1 MRKSMKI
8 LFMGTSPFAVESL
21 SALHRSGAEV
31 ACVVTQPDRP
41 KGRGYKMTCTP
52 VKEFA
57 LEKGYRVETPE
68 TLKEGALLPLLEEIN
83 PDLIVVVAYGK
94 ILPAYVLN
102 YPKLGCINVHGSLL
116 PMYRGAAP
124 VNHVLLD
131 GQTETGVT
139 TMYMDEGVD
148 TGDMI
153 LKASTPIS
161 DDDTFGTL
169 HDRLAKIGGDLL
181 VETLALIA
189 AGTAPRTVQQGET
202 CYASMITKETRRMD
216 WNSSKTKLHNQVRG
230 LAPDPCAFAFCGG
243 KNIKILESE
252 PVEGNWDAPVGTIV
266 DKKHLVIRVADGGLR
281 LKTVQPEGKKPMSG
295 ESFCAG
301 NRADLFE

>member
-1 MRKSMKI
+1 MKI

-21 SALHRSGAEV
+21 RALGNSGAEI

-57 LEKGYRVETPE
+57 LEQEYRVETPE
-68 TLKEGALLPLLEEIN
+68 TLKDEAILPLLKEID

-94 ILPAYVLN
+94 ILPSYVLN

-131 GQTETGVT
+131 GRTETGVT
-139 TMYMDEGVD
+139 TMYMDEGLD

-153 LKASTPIS
+153 LKASVAIDPQ
-161 DDDTFGTL
+161 DNFGTL
-169 HDRLAKIGGDLL
+169 HDRLAKVGGELL
-181 VETLALIA
+181 VQTVSLIA
-189 AGTAPRTVQQGET
+189 DGTAPRTVQQGET
-202 CYASMITKETRRMD
+202 CYASMITKETRKLD
-216 WNSSKTKLHNQVRG
+216 FSQTKTQLHNRVRG
-230 LAPDPCAFAFCGG
+230 LAPEPCAFAFCGG

-252 PVEGNWDAPVGTIV
+252 PVDGDWDVPVGTIV

-301 NRADLFE
+301 NRCDLFE

>member
-1 MRKSMKI
+1 MKI
-8 LFMGTSPFAVESL
+8 LFMGTSPFAVQSL
-21 SALHRSGAEV
+21 SALHDSGADV

-41 KGRGYKMTCTP
+41 KGRGYKMACTP

-57 LEKGYRVETPE
+57 LERGYRVETPE
-68 TLKEGALLPLLEEIN
+68 TLKDEAILPLLQEID

-116 PMYRGAAP
+116 PLYRGAAP
-124 VNHVLLD
+124 VNHVIID

-139 TMYMDEGVD
+139 IMYMDEGLD

-161 DDDTFGTL
+161 DSDTFGTL
-169 HDRLAKIGGDLL
+169 HDRLAGIGGDLL
-181 VETLALIA
+181 VQAVDLIA
-189 AGTAPRTVQQGET
+189 KGTAPRTKQEGET
-202 CYASMITKETRRMD
+202 CYASMITKETRRLD
-216 WNSSKTKLHNQVRG
+216 WNQPKRALFNRIRG
-230 LAPDPCAFAFCGG
+230 LYPDTCAFALCGG

-252 PVEGNWDAPVGTIV
+252 PVDGDWNVPCGTIV
-266 DKKHLVIRVADGGLR
+266 DKKHLVIKVADGGLR

-301 NRADLFE
+301 NRNDSFE

>member
-1 MRKSMKI
+1 MKI

-21 SALHRSGAEV
+21 SALHNAGADIL
-31 ACVVTQPDRP
+31 CVVTQPDRP

-68 TLKEGALLPLLEEIN
+68 TLKDEALMPLLTELN

-102 YPKLGCINVHGSLL
+102 YPKLGCVNVHGSLL

-124 VNHVLLD
+124 VNHVLID

-139 TMYMDEGVD
+139 TMYMDEGLD

-161 DDDTFGTL
+161 AEDTFGTL
-169 HDRLAKIGGDLL
+169 HDRLAVIGGDLL
-181 VETLALIA
+181 VQTVALISE
-189 AGTAPRTVQQGET
+189 GKAPRTKQEGDT
-202 CYASMITKETRRMD
+202 CYASMITKDLRRID
-216 WNSSKTKLHNQVRG
+216 WNRTKSDLFNLVRG
-230 LAPDPCAFAFCGG
+230 LAPEPCAFAFCGG
-243 KNIKILESE
+243 KNVKILESE
-252 PVEGNWDAPVGTIV
+252 PVEGDWSVPVGTIV
-266 DKKHLVIRVADGGLR
+266 DKKHLVVRVSDGGLR

-301 NRADLFE
+301 NRCDLFE

>member
-1 MRKSMKI
+1 MKI

-21 SALHRSGAEV
+21 RALRDNGADV

-57 LEKGYRVETPE
+57 LEQEYRVETPE
-68 TLKEGALLPLLEEIN
+68 TLKDEAMLPLLQEIE

-124 VNHVLLD
+124 INHVILD

-139 TMYMDEGVD
+139 TMYMDEGLD

-153 LKASTPIS
+153 LKASVSILPE
-161 DDDTFGTL
+161 DNFGTL
-169 HDRLAKIGGDLL
+169 HDRLAKVGGDLL
-181 VETLALIA
+181 VQTLSLIA
-189 AGTAPRTVQQGET
+189 DGTAPRVSQQGET
-202 CYASMITKETRRMD
+202 CYASMITKETRKLD
-216 WNSSKTKLHNQVRG
+216 FSQTKTQLHNRIRG
-230 LAPDPCAFAFCGG
+230 LAPEPCAFAFCGG

-252 PVEGNWDAPVGTIV
+252 PVEGSWDVPAGTIV

-301 NRADLFE
+301 NRHDLFE

>member
-1 MRKSMKI
+1 MKI
-8 LFMGTSPFAVESL
+8 LFMGTSSFAVESL
-21 SALHRSGAEV
+21 SSLHEKEAEV
-31 ACVVTQPDRP
+31 CCVITQPDRP
-41 KGRGYKMTCTP
+41 KGRGYKMSCTP

-57 LEKGYRVETPE
+57 LEYGYRVETPD
-68 TLKEGALLPLLEEIN
+68 TLKDEALLPLLKELD

-102 YPKLGCINVHGSLL
+102 YPKYGCVNVHGSLL

-124 VNHVLLD
+124 VNHVIMD

-139 TMYMDEGVD
+139 TMYMDEGLD

-161 DDDTFGTL
+161 QEETFGTL
-169 HDRLAKIGGDLL
+169 HDRLAKMGGDLL
-181 VETLALIA
+181 VQTVDLIEK
-189 AGTAPRTVQQGET
+189 GTAPRIPQQGET
-202 CYASMITKETRRMD
+202 CYASMITKETRRLNWTD
-216 WNSSKTKLHNQVRG
+216 TKQSLFCRVRG
-230 LAPDPCAFAFCGG
+230 LAPEPCAYAFCGG
-243 KNIKILESE
+243 KNVKILEAE
-252 PVEGNWDAPVGTIV
+252 PVDGDWDAPVGTIV

-301 NRADLFE
+301 NRTDTFE

>member
-1 MRKSMKI
+1 MKI

-21 SALHRSGAEV
+21 SALNNAGIDV
-31 ACVVTQPDRP
+31 ACVITQPDRP
-41 KGRGYKMTCTP
+41 KGRGYKMACTP

-57 LEKGYRVETPE
+57 LQREYRVETPE
-68 TLKEGALLPLLEEIN
+68 TLKEEAILPLLQEVD
-83 PDLIVVVAYGK
+83 PDLIIVVAYGK

-124 VNHVLLD
+124 VNHVIID

-139 TMYMDEGVD
+139 TMYMDEGLD

-153 LKASTPIS
+153 LKASTPIAP
-161 DDDTFGTL
+161 DDTFGTL
-169 HDRLAKIGGDLL
+169 HDRLAKMGGDLL
-181 VETLALIA
+181 VKTVALLAE
-189 AGTAPRTVQQGET
+189 GTAPRTVQQGET
-202 CYASMITKETRRMD
+202 CYASMITKETRRLD
-216 WNSSKTKLHNQVRG
+216 WTQSKQSLHNRIRG
-230 LAPDPCAFAFCGG
+230 LAPEPCAFAFCGG
-243 KNIKILESE
+243 KNIKVLESE
-252 PVEGNWDAPVGTIV
+252 PVEGFWEGPCGTIV
-266 DKKHLVIRVADGGLR
+266 DKKHLVIKVSDGGLR

-301 NRADLFE
+301 NRNDLFE